1 MDQPT
6 ESSTSIMVIGRR
18 EYVLENLCKL
28 LEREGYSTLRMLED
42 QEDIL
47 KRLFQKEYDL
57 LVLGGG
63 VDPHVQQLITEA
75 MTEQSPKTPVL
86 LHSGG
91 PATLVPDVKKM
102 LR

>member
-1 MDQPT
+1 MDQSS
-6 ESSTSIMVIGRR
+6 ESTSSILVIGRR

-42 QEDIL
+42 QEDLL

-63 VDPHVQQLITEA
+63 VDPHVQQSVTEA
-75 MTEQSPKTPVL
+75 MADRKPEIQVL

-91 PATLVPDVKKM
+91 PATLVPDVRKA
-102 LR
+102 LA